1 MSIRNRNWRDVI
13 KALSKFGY
21 FTVRQSGSHIILQNN
36 DGNMVPVPRH
46 SPIRES
52 TLKLILEQAEI
63 SKEDF
68 LKDV

>member
-1 MSIRNRNWRDVI
+1 MSLRNHNWLDVI

-21 FTVRQSGSHIILQNN
+21 SVGRQRGSHIILKNKN
-36 DGNMVPVPRH
+36 GDMVSVPRH

-63 SKEDF
+63 SKDDF
-68 LKDV
+68 LRQI